1 MLKAQEENQKTEQDL
16 RPTGKEIFMSMVG
29 QGDLDDLTLDEEEV
43 DQIVGESL
51 ELEEIFQQEGP
62 LYDKSLFADELGG
75 GEEEVDF
82 D

>member
-16 RPTGKEIFMSMVG
+16 SPTGKNKFMRMVG